1 MFNEKSKINPEYN
14 KTSNRTSQ
22 EYEHE

>member
-14 KTSNRTSQ
+14 RTSQ